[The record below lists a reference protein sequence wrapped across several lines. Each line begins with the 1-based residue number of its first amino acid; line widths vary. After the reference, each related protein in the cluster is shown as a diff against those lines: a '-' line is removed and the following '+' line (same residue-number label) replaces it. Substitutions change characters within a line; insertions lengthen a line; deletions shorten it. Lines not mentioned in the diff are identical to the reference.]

1 MSLLE
6 DKPYKSRDIISPQR
20 NRKIISRITK
30 RKLPYENASI
40 RKRIQLEA
48 NTSEKRLKE
57 LPEIYTEIPAEQA
70 EKIKAAE
77 KIFDKILKQVPS
89 TPQKTVNVTFDDRN
103 K

>member
-6 DKPYKSRDIISPQR
+6 EQPYKSRDIISPQR

-30 RKLPYENASI
+30 RKLPHENTSI
-40 RKRIQLEA
+40 RKRMQLEA

-70 EKIKAAE
+70 EKIKVAE
-77 KIFDKILKQVPS
+77 KIFDKILKQIPS
-89 TPQKTVNVTFDDRN
+89 TPQKMVNVTFDDRN
-103 K
+103 R